1 MPWRDSSL
9 RIAQVSHWMLLR
21 TVGRCQDGG
30 SEPVLGSDYDLRPD
44 GRTGGS
50 SSCIHH
56 STTGVLRRPRTSLK
70 CVASTRGCGP
80 FSAVV
85 RIFSGYDHRLGQ
97 KNPPEDCGCG
107 TSPTKVSAGLVV
119 RNTILAL
126 ALLPTLILSHPP
138 EDNKNLA
145 LSCLVVTLI
154 VTASFL
160 RYRKLIETK

>member
-30 SEPVLGSDYDLRPD
+30 SEPVLGSDYGLRPD

-97 KNPPEDCGCG
+97 KKPSRGLRLWR
-107 TSPTKVSAGLVV
+107 VSNEGQRWPCRAQHDSRPRAVAYPHIISSTGRQQEPRTIMPCRHPHRHSV
-119 RNTILAL
+119 ILAVQK
-126 ALLPTLILSHPP
+126 TH
-138 EDNKNLA
+138 
-145 LSCLVVTLI
+145 
-154 VTASFL
+154 
-160 RYRKLIETK
+160 